1 MEPTKKIFYLLFT
14 VVVILALIYGQSLLV
29 PLILA
34 ILFWFIIRVVKKLI
48 HKTRITN
55 NWPDWLMTALSAVV
69 ILGLIAISAKLIT
82 TNIQTLSKS
91 MPKYEANLTKVSTH
105 VQNTYDIDL
114 SEELKKISG
123 NLQFRTILGSI
134 FKALKDMVS
143 NGFTILLYL
152 IFLLLE
158 ESVFQQ
164 KLRAIYTDE
173 NRYKEVTN
181 ILAAI
186 DHSVGSYLALK
197 SLISLMTGALSY
209 IALLAIGI
217 DAPFFWAFL
226 IFLLNFIPTIGSL
239 VATLFPTIF
248 ALLQFGEFTPAIL
261 VLAIVGGIQ
270 IIIGNFVDPR
280 LMGNSL
286 NMSTL
291 VVFSSLVLWGA
302 LWGIIGML
310 LSVPLT
316 VIIILILSKFPK
328 GKPIAIMLSKRGN
341 LTRID

>member
-48 HKTRITN
+48 HKTRVTN

-69 ILGLIAISAKLIT
+69 ILGVIAISAKLIT
-82 TNIQTLSKS
+82 SNIQTLSKS

-105 VQNTYDIDL
+105 IQTTYNINL
-114 SEELKKISG
+114 SEELKEISG

-158 ESVFQQ
+158 ESVFQR
-164 KLRAIYTDE
+164 KLKAIYTDE

-239 VATLFPTIF
+239 VATLFPAIF